1 MKYLAPL
8 LVIIL
13 LAASCSSPVKNT
25 DPGQEINPAVNVT
38 TLPGT
43 EANLPPEGPVQELR
57 AGSLT
62 ARIFS
67 ATDATVNM
75 ASYLIQG
82 QANHKVVVTVND
94 VVFTASAE
102 SVFSLPI
109 QLEEGPNLV
118 EVIISDLE
126 GNEVSLELTIT
137 YQP

>member
-1 MKYLAPL
+1 
-8 LVIIL
+8 
-13 LAASCSSPVKNT
+13 
-25 DPGQEINPAVNVT
+25 
-38 TLPGT
+38 
-43 EANLPPEGPVQELR
+43 
-57 AGSLT
+57 
-62 ARIFS
+62 
-67 ATDATVNM
+67 M